1 MGSTISQYKHG
12 KDVDKSYPKCT
23 VKYERPNMFTKIINS
38 SFDTIK
44 FDYECYEAVLSY
56 SRNLFI
62 DQILTSIG
70 PDLYELYIRS
80 TQNELYSFT
89 GSIEGRILGRKYSSR
104 HTAVHSFM
112 IGRSINTLINDIP
125 NFEYTLG
132 LTGNTVLVDLHPMT
146 FEKYITKVLQGKNP
160 SRKVKRVYDLVL
172 KALHYL
178 VFNLNISHYS
188 LTLDKINIVESANG
202 DVIPIIKDFST
213 ARKESFLAYDAYSL
227 LRSLV
232 ETTEWFDWY
241 EDELKLFYTD
251 IGIGGNIPDY
261 FVGDRKYSTEGRF
274 REDEKVDEGYKN
286 EGRNYTKY
294 LEGNSSMLTIL
305 HLTQIRLFSH
315 SSYQKFER
323 TFNYGRSIK
332 ITMEY
337 IALLNRLNIDV
348 NPRLLIIENLIKK
361 STLTCKVTKNR
372 DDYDVLGKTELL
384 QIVRKGVIN
393 LKDSITFHE
402 PNRYRPLT
410 KMKNPTNSDI
420 DAWIT
425 DPWIRINLF
434 IAYIVSEQSDIIYM
448 SPYIEEY
455 TSYVANELI
464 LIYYENLR
472 GAIITGKL
480 SELIRASVGGLI
492 MNRADANFAVE
503 SLLPNSYIDKVPAY
517 GNCYFCSLARH
528 INKNQSSVR
537 EDIAIYLERL
547 RDRNT
552 DEYKRMISSFLIECP
567 FEDGNYRDQQ
577 EDESFL
583 KMFPDYVRKTCKYG
597 NVDCRDCILGGDVYD
612 KIISIIYD
620 LPVISISVGFL
631 VRFES
636 EAVIEHEL
644 VKIIAQEAGISKRG
658 DMISVEDNRLTI
670 VFGIKAPYDIDDY
683 KGKIIPY
690 LFNIKGSHIDFIEL

>member
-12 KDVDKSYPKCT
+12 KDVNKSYSKCA
-23 VKYERPNMFTKIINS
+23 VKYEKPNMFIKIINS
-38 SFDTIK
+38 SFDTIR
-44 FDYECYEAVLSY
+44 FDYECYEVANSY

-80 TQNELYSFT
+80 MQNELYSFT
-89 GSIEGRILGRKYSSR
+89 GGTESRILGRSYSSR
-104 HTAVHSFM
+104 HIATHSFT
-112 IGRSINTLINDIP
+112 IGRSINTLLNDIP

-132 LTGNTVLVDLHPMT
+132 LVGNKVLVDLHPMT
-146 FEKYITKVLQGKNP
+146 FEKYITKVLKGENP
-160 SRKVKRVYDLVL
+160 SREIKRVYDLVL

-178 VFNLNISHYS
+178 VFNLDISHYS
-188 LTLDKINIVESANG
+188 LTLDKISIVESAD

-213 ARKESFLAYDAYSL
+213 ARKGSFLAYDAYSL

-232 ETTEWFDWY
+232 ETTEWFNWY
-241 EDELKLFYTD
+241 GDELKLFYTD
-251 IGIGGNIPDY
+251 ISIEGNIPDY
-261 FVGDRKYSTEGRF
+261 FVGDRRYSTEGRF
-274 REDEKVDEGYKN
+274 REDEKIDEN
-286 EGRNYTKY
+286 EQKDYTKY

-305 HLTQIRLFSH
+305 HLPQIKLFSP
-315 SSYQKFER
+315 SSYSKFER
-323 TFNYGRSIK
+323 SFNYGRSIK

-337 IALLNRLNIDV
+337 ITLLNRLNIDV
-348 NPRLLIIENLIKK
+348 NSRLLIIENLIMK
-361 STLTCKVTKNR
+361 STLALKTTKNR
-372 DDYDVLGKTELL
+372 DGYDVLGKTELL
-384 QIVRKGVIN
+384 QISRKGVMS

-402 PNRYRPLT
+402 PNRYRSLV

-434 IAYIVSEQSDIIYM
+434 IAYIESEKGGITYI

-455 TSYVANELI
+455 TSYVSNELI
-464 LIYYENLR
+464 LTYYENLKD
-472 GAIITGKL
+472 AVITGKL
-480 SELIRASVGGLI
+480 GELIRASVGGLI
-492 MNRADANFAVE
+492 MNRVDANFAVE

-547 RDRNT
+547 RDRDA
-552 DEYKRMISSFLIECP
+552 DEYKRVVNSFLVECP
-567 FEDGNYRDQQ
+567 SEEGNYRDQQ

-612 KIISIIYD
+612 KIISFIYD
-620 LPVISISVGFL
+620 LPIVSISVGFL

-644 VKIIAQEAGISKRG
+644 VKIIAQEAGISENG
-658 DMISVEDNRLTI
+658 NMISVEDNRLTI
-670 VFGIKAPYDIDDY
+670 LFGIKAPYDIDNY
-683 KGKIIPY
+683 KGQIISY
-690 LFNIKGSHIDFIEL
+690 LFNIKGGHIDFIEL

>member
-12 KDVDKSYPKCT
+12 KNAAKSSIKYT
-23 VKYERPNMFTKIINS
+23 VKYEKPNMFTKIINS

-44 FDYECYEAVLSY
+44 FDYECYETDISY

-62 DQILTSIG
+62 DQIFTSIG

-80 TQNELYSFT
+80 TQNGLYSFIGGT
-89 GSIEGRILGRKYSSR
+89 KGRILGRTYSSR
-104 HTAVHSFM
+104 QEAIHSFM
-112 IGRSINTLINDIP
+112 IGRSINILLNDIP

-132 LTGNTVLVDLHPMT
+132 LTGNKIFVDLHPMT
-146 FEKYITKVLQGKNP
+146 FEKYITKVLKGKNS
-160 SRKVKRVYDLVL
+160 SRKIKRVYDLVL

-178 VFNLNISHYS
+178 VFNLDISHYS
-188 LTLDKINIVESANG
+188 LTLDKISIVESENH
-202 DVIPIIKDFST
+202 DIIPIIKDFST
-213 ARKESFLAYDAYSL
+213 ARKGSFLAYDAYSL

-241 EDELKLFYTD
+241 GDELKLFYTD
-251 IGIGGNIPDY
+251 ISIEGNIPDY
-261 FVGDRKYSTEGRF
+261 FVGNRRYSTEGRF
-274 REDEKVDEGYKN
+274 REDEKVDEGYKD
-286 EGRNYTKY
+286 ERRNYTKY

-305 HLTQIRLFSH
+305 HLDQIRLFSP
-315 SSYQKFER
+315 SSYSKFEKS
-323 TFNYGRSIK
+323 FNYGRSIK

-348 NPRLLIIENLIKK
+348 TSRLLTIKNLINN
-361 STLTCKVTKNR
+361 STLTYRATKNR
-372 DDYDVLGKTELL
+372 EGYDVLGKTELL
-384 QIVRKGVIN
+384 QIANKGVVS
-393 LKDSITFHE
+393 LKDSITFHG
-402 PNRYRPLT
+402 PNRYRPLI

-425 DPWIRINLF
+425 DSWIRINLF
-434 IAYIVSEQSDIIYM
+434 IACIESEKGEIIYM

-455 TSYVANELI
+455 TSYVSNELI
-464 LIYYENLR
+464 LTYYENLK

-480 SELIRASVGGLI
+480 GELIRASVGGLI

-537 EDIAIYLERL
+537 EDIAIYLELL
-547 RDRNT
+547 RDKDLN
-552 DEYKRMISSFLIECP
+552 EYKRVVNSFLVECP
-567 FEDGNYRDQQ
+567 FEEGNYRDQQ
-577 EDESFL
+577 KEDSFL
-583 KMFPDYVRKTCKYG
+583 NMFPDYVRKTCKYG
-597 NVDCRDCILGGDVYD
+597 NVDCRDCVYGGDMYD

-631 VRFES
+631 VRFQNE
-636 EAVIEHEL
+636 VIIENEL
-644 VKIIAQEAGISKRG
+644 VKIIAQEVGISKRG
-658 DMISVEDNRLTI
+658 DIISVEDNRLTI
-670 VFGIKAPYDIDDY
+670 LFGIKAHYDIDNY
-683 KGKIIPY
+683 KGQIISY
-690 LFNIKGSHIDFIEL
+690 LFNIKGGHIDFIEL